1 MASSLPE
8 TKCASSSHPVSIYLT
23 LPFISLLCRRLRRCC
38 RNAILA
44 AAARDLEFGVHQ
56 LVRSAGGYRDRA
68 AARTRAIKALARCDA
83 AWQTGTDTAP
93 AAVVDEDIDL
103 EEAREA
109 VEAVRRECLKVRK
122 GWSRD
127 S

>member
-1 MASSLPE
+1 MFSTTPLTSSP
-8 TKCASSSHPVSIYLT
+8 HPLHDY
-23 LPFISLLCRRLRRCC
+23 

-83 AWQTGTDTAP
+83 AWQTGAD
-93 AAVVDEDIDL
+93 AAAVVVDEDVDL

-109 VEAVRRECLKVRK
+109 VEAVRRECSKVRK
-122 GWSRD
+122 RWDRD
-127 S
+127 V